1 MQENPVEPQQP
12 GQGAAASSGHSRSIV
27 SANGGGEWA
36 TAAEERLSTGSLEQG
51 FGSRGPSGKSGGP
64 GHFVPSELNGPKFTI
79 GHLCNIMTTQPRL
92 SYHIHLGWERGGG
105 GSIMSGRYLVF
116 FFLVCFFFKNKVMLR
131 VCMCMGS
138 KLRP

>member
-27 SANGGGEWA
+27 SANGGDGGGEWA

-64 GHFVPSELNGPKFTI
+64 GHFVPSELNGLKFTI

-116 FFLVCFFFKNKVMLR
+116 FFLVCFFFQE
-131 VCMCMGS
+131 
-138 KLRP
+138 